1 MPAIIERT
9 PVAYIGAKM
18 DDGSA
23 ELVGA
28 TIQHEPA
35 KITGD
40 GTREHPLKAVMEV
53 TLIEGQQ
60 YGAKVYKPGCD
71 IAHRI
76 AAIAKTETI
85 TPYTLMHMKAMGY
98 TVKVQGRPEVV
109 L

>member
-28 TIQHEPA
+28 TIQ
-35 KITGD
+35 D